1 MSSRPDPPT
10 KRRWNFV
17 EWATVLS
24 LVLAVLGFLGYGTWR
39 AFIPQTPPTPAPTL
53 PPTPAGSGSIAA
65 TRSASQPPTNGAHEL
80 TYRPP
85 SDLAG
90 EAWVGTIEGREVT
103 LRFDGTSYAGD
114 VSVSD
119 PASGQSGRWHA
130 IGRQYIDIQ
139 LAGPQRT
146 IMGTI
151 NPDGETM
158 AVTIS
163 VPGKKAFQYGTL
175 QRLH

>member
-1 MSSRPDPPT
+1 MASGPDPPT

-17 EWATVLS
+17 DWATVLS
-24 LVLAVLGFLGYGTWR
+24 LVLAVLAFLGYGSWR
-39 AFIPQTPPTPAPTL
+39 AFIPQTPPTPAPIL
-53 PPTPAGSGSIAA
+53 PPTPAGSGSAA
-65 TRSASQPPTNGAHEL
+65 VTHSASQPPRSGAHQSI
-80 TYRPP
+80 YRAP
-85 SDLAG
+85 SDLVG

-119 PASGQSGRWHA
+119 PVFGQAGRWHA
-130 IGRQYIDIQ
+130 MGRQYVDIQ

-146 IMGTI
+146 ITGTI
-151 NPDGETM
+151 SPDGETM

-163 VPGKKAFQYGTL
+163 VPGKKAFQYETL
-175 QRLH
+175 QRVH